1 MPGFNGNDGPPQN
14 KLTASVPAMSD
25 TVAAPVPS
33 RSVPLRKPT
42 SSEVASK
49 IVAGLGVLALAVV
62 LGGPLLYFGWTVA
75 GIAGLIFFGGG
86 GLLVMLFSRDEV
98 SACPFCGAALDNL
111 PKPNADGVPRPVQCR
126 KCWEYSG
133 LQKGFVS
140 PYDPNAVEE
149 RPTFRSPL
157 AQSVVWPRGCVQR
170 GVEPTR
176 FDEVGTFSV
185 NKGLLVVGA
194 VRVKTFK
201 LPGVPYCAAHK
212 KAVEMKTE
220 IGNKLFLDWRS
231 LAMMRRYMAA
241 NRGRFVESSSS
252 GKS

>member
-1 MPGFNGNDGPPQN
+1 MPALTGTMVPPQN

-25 TVAAPVPS
+25 AVATPVPT

-49 IVAGLGVLALAVV
+49 IVSGLGVFALGVV

-75 GIAGLIFFGGG
+75 GTAALIFFGGG

-133 LQKGFVS
+133 CNGVLC
-140 PYDPNAVEE
+140 P
-149 RPTFRSPL
+149 PTT
-157 AQSVVWPRGCVQR
+157 
-170 GVEPTR
+170 PTR
-176 FDEVGTFSV
+176 
-185 NKGLLVVGA
+185 
-194 VRVKTFK
+194 
-201 LPGVPYCAAHK
+201 
-212 KAVEMKTE
+212 
-220 IGNKLFLDWRS
+220 WRS
-231 LAMMRRYMAA
+231 GPRFDRR
-241 NRGRFVESSSS
+241 
-252 GKS
+252 

>member
-1 MPGFNGNDGPPQN
+1 
-14 KLTASVPAMSD
+14 MSD

-111 PKPNADGVPRPVQCR
+111 PKPNADGVPRPVQCK

-133 LQKGFVS
+133 LQKGSVS
-140 PYDPNAVEE
+140 PPVLFPPAPS
-149 RPTFRSPL
+149 RKI
-157 AQSVVWPRGCVQR
+157 RGDHV
-170 GVEPTR
+170 
-176 FDEVGTFSV
+176 
-185 NKGLLVVGA
+185 
-194 VRVKTFK
+194 
-201 LPGVPYCAAHK
+201 
-212 KAVEMKTE
+212 
-220 IGNKLFLDWRS
+220 RS
-231 LAMMRRYMAA
+231 LPDTKLDERSRPKAR
-241 NRGRFVESSSS
+241 
-252 GKS
+252 